1 MKESTHAWQF
11 LVENLLLTNLEKMN
25 IQSPDFKSEKKR
37 YYQLTVFFKLTN
49 AFLYFFLWKQ
59 TGTTILSSI
68 GWQALQLSYKDGL
81 KIWRRLTGLG
91 IFPILHDWRN
101 IAPSSKVSLFDKH
114 IDDIIYIMREEYCKT
129 SWWSSNGTGRAGWV
143 DF

>member
-1 MKESTHAWQF
+1 MVLSCRRSPPDQF
-11 LVENLLLTNLEKMN
+11 GKMN
-25 IQSPDFKSEKKR
+25 IQSLDFKSEKKVLPTHR
-37 YYQLTVFFKLTN
+37 FFKLTN

-68 GWQALQLSYKDGL
+68 GWQALQLSCKDGL

-101 IAPSSKVSLFDKH
+101 IAPSSRVSLFDKH

-129 SWWSSNGTGRAGWV
+129 SWWSGNSAGRDGWV
-143 DF
+143 DFEASP